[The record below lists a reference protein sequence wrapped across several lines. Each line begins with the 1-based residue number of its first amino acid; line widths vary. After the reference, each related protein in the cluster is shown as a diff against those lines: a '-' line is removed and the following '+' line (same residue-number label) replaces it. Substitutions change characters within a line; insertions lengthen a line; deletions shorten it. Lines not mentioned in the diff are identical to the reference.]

1 MLRVP
6 PGPINAMDWEQGI
19 IASEYAS
26 GRTCRLP
33 SQRYFYPFFDGLPGG
48 VAGYDYA
55 ANPCGFASIHF
66 GALRHKPDDR
76 TTLTLAP
83 QLFARAIHVHD

>member
-1 MLRVP
+1 
-6 PGPINAMDWEQGI
+6 MDWEQGF

-26 GRTCRLP
+26 GRACRLP

-48 VAGYDYA
+48 VLGYDYA
-55 ANPCGFASIHF
+55 TNPCDFASIHF
-66 GALRHKPDDR
+66 GALRHKPDDL

-83 QLFARAIHVHD
+83 ELFARAMHFRG